1 MVVNTSGV
9 AVIQLTVAVAE
20 PVVPSVFWNVKVND
34 PFPVNTYVLLPL
46 LLVIVT
52 PVVENPVS
60 VAVTVPVVLVAGLY
74 TIFPVRA
81 ITSVGSSHASSG
93 THSLS
98 SLSSCH
104 AGIVSWIPSMLEQR
118 SIGSDSGTQ
127 LLFSSS
133 ISNPAAQTQSAF
145 SFTS

>member
-1 MVVNTSGV
+1 MRG
-9 AVIQLTVAVAE
+9 
-20 PVVPSVFWNVKVND
+20 
-34 PFPVNTYVLLPL
+34 
-46 LLVIVT
+46 
-52 PVVENPVS
+52 
-60 VAVTVPVVLVAGLY
+60 
-74 TIFPVRA
+74 
-81 ITSVGSSHASSG
+81 ITSIVSSHVSCNG

-98 SLSSCH
+98 LLSSCPS
-104 AGIVSWIPSMLEQR
+104 GMISWIPSMLEQR